1 MGGKSS
7 TSTQSVN
14 IPPEVMARYNAVNA
28 RAETVAQTPFQNY
41 GGQFVAGLT
50 PTQQAGIQNTNVGSQ
65 TAQPYYGV
73 GAGLTMAGAQDVG
86 ALTRGQIGYYQ
97 DPAMLAT
104 LGPTYQALR
113 QQQGQQLSQQQA
125 EAIKSGAFG
134 GNRSGLQRATLMGQQ
149 QLGMGQALAPIY
161 QQAYQTGLQTAQ
173 QQQGVVAQD
182 LQRRLAAG
190 QQIAGLGT
198 GAQQAALQGA
208 QAQLQ
213 AGTAE
218 QQTQQADL
226 TARYQQF
233 LQERGYPF
241 QTAQF

>member
-1 MGGKSS
+1 
-7 TSTQSVN
+7 
-14 IPPEVMARYNAVNA
+14 MARYNAVNA
-28 RAETVAQTPFQNY
+28 RAESVAEQPFQQY

-50 PTQQAGIQNTNVGSQ
+50 PTQQAGIQATNVASQ
-65 TAQPYYGV
+65 AAQPYYGL
-73 GAGLTMAGAQDVG
+73 GAAYTMAGAQDVG
-86 ALTRGQIGYYQ
+86 PLTKGQIGYYQ

-104 LGPTYQALR
+104 LAPTAAALR
-113 QQQGQQLSQQQA
+113 QQQGQQLSQQQTD
-125 EAIKSGAFG
+125 AIKAGAFG
-134 GNRSGLQRATLMGQQ
+134 GSRSDLARAQLMGQQ

-173 QQQGVVAQD
+173 QQQGVVSQD
-182 LQRRLAAG
+182 LARRMQAG

-226 TARYQQF
+226 IRSKWLSSSPTLRWVRVRF
-233 LQERGYPF
+233 LVLLRQPRSQAGSF
-241 QTAQF
+241 QIVA